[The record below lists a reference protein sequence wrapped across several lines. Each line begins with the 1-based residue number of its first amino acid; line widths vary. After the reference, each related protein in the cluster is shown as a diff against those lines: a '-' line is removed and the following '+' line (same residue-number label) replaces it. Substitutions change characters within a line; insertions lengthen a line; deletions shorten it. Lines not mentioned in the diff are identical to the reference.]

1 MRIWIGLSLAAVM
14 AFGCFPC
21 TGQAQMIVAH
31 RGASFVAPE
40 NTLASFREAWNQ
52 GADVIE
58 GDFYL
63 TKDGQIACIHD
74 KTTKRTTGGSAD
86 LKIADSTLE
95 ELRRVDVG
103 AWKNAKYAGETIPTL
118 AEVLAT
124 IPEKGKIFVE
134 VKCGPEIVAPL
145 QTALK
150 ESKLRDDQI
159 IIICFD
165 KEVVTQCREQMPQY
179 KASWL
184 TSYKKDDKSGQ
195 WNPSLDSVV
204 ATLKQTGATGL
215 GTQANDTVVTPDFV
229 KEIKDAGIECHVW
242 TVNDPKQAQRY
253 AGLGFDSITTDKP
266 EEIRDAVTGGGK

>member
-1 MRIWIGLSLAAVM
+1 MRIGIGLLLAALT
-14 AFGCFPC
+14 AFGCFPS

-40 NTLASFREAWNQ
+40 NTLASFHEAWKQ

-74 KTTKRTTGGSAD
+74 KTTERTSGGSAK

-95 ELRRVDVG
+95 ELRSVDVG
-103 AWKNAKYAGETIPTL
+103 TWKAAKYAGQHIPTL
-118 AEVLAT
+118 EEVLAT
-124 IPEKGKIFVE
+124 IPESGKIFIE
-134 VKCGPEIVAPL
+134 VKCGTEIIEPL
-145 QTALK
+145 QAAIKKSNL
-150 ESKLRDDQI
+150 EDEQI

-165 KEVVTQCREQMPQY
+165 KEVVRQCREKMPQY

-184 TSYKKDDKSGQ
+184 TSYKEDKTTGK
-195 WNPSLDSVV
+195 WKPSLESVV

-229 KEIKDAGIECHVW
+229 KAIREAGVECHVW

-266 EEIRDAVTGGGK
+266 AETREAVASGK